1 MKRMHLIVLAK
12 VVDCGLFVTATL
24 SAKAQTGAGCGCNTE
39 VDAIAVGIGVGGAAL
54 GIGVYYAIH
63 HGHSLNGCVVTGPNG
78 LELQN
83 QRDQQAY
90 ALIGETAAAKPG
102 EHIRISGKKQKTNG
116 GAPRQ
121 FLMEKLSK
129 DFGLCAAAS
138 RAR

>member
-1 MKRMHLIVLAK
+1 MKAVYLNILAK
-12 VVDCGLFVTATL
+12 VALGALLVTPSLT
-24 SAKAQTGAGCGCNTE
+24 AKAQTGAGCGCKTE
-39 VDAIAVGIGVGGAAL
+39 VVGIAVGIAAGGAAL
-54 GIGVYYAIH
+54 GIGAYYAIH